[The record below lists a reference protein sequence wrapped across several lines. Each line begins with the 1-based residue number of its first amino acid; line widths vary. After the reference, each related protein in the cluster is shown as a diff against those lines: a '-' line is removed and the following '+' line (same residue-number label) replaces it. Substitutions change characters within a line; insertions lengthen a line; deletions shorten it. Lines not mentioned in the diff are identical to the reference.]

1 MNDRRPRW
9 RSHGNRLTGAHLD
22 VATRHPPALH
32 VVSQSA
38 AAAAAAGDED
48 EDEDED
54 DLQIIVYG
62 RQFISLRVHVRHDA
76 RQVVLTDTQV
86 NFRQVSC
93 V

>member
-1 MNDRRPRW
+1 M
-9 RSHGNRLTGAHLD
+9 D

-38 AAAAAAGDED
+38 AAAAAAAGDED

-54 DLQIIVYG
+54 DLQIIIVYG